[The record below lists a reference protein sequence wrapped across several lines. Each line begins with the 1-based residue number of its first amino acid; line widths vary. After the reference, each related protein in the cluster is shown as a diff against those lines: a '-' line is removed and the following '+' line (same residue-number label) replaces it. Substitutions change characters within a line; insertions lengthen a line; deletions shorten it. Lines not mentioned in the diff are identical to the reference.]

1 MSETLALS
9 AGAAPSDFAEWEALA
24 AKSLRGASYETL
36 RSATADGI
44 SIEPLYPAA
53 TGTEP
58 LFARHG
64 RPWAIVQPLDQTSA
78 ESACAQ
84 ILRDRE
90 GGATGFS
97 LRFADAPAAGGFGLP
112 LASSALSQIA
122 AALPGELRAL
132 RMEPHPHSDQVARW
146 IRPFLAEDRDR
157 TVWAEASL
165 GLDPVGMLAAKGL
178 QSFPADAALAAAIEL
193 RTCGFAGH
201 AFEADGR
208 VWHEAGASEA
218 QELAAI
224 LGAAAHYLRL
234 SEGDG
239 QDIAAA
245 FGAIGLTVAV
255 DADQFLGIAKL
266 RALRLLWAR
275 LQEACG
281 AASAPCRIHAET
293 SRRMVAAADPH
304 TNLLRA
310 TIAAF
315 AAGVGGADSVTVLP
329 FTAALGLPE
338 RFARRLARN
347 TQHLLVEEAH
357 VGVAADPGAGS
368 GAVEAL
374 TEALAERAWAEF
386 QAIEAEGGIVSSL
399 HAGAIRSRIAES
411 AERLRRRLNAGT
423 LPLVGV
429 TCYPNPASM
438 QAPVEDLDRLPSE
451 APATLDAVAL
461 LPVRLEAWAAE
472 DMGS

>member
-9 AGAAPSDFAEWEALA
+9 AGAAPSEFAEWEALA

-44 SIEPLYPAA
+44 PLEPLYPAA
-53 TGTEP
+53 TDTEP
-58 LFARHG
+58 LFARG
-64 RPWAIVQPLDQTSA
+64 ELPWAIVQPLDQTSP
-78 ESACAQ
+78 EGACAQ

-97 LRFADAPAAGGFGLP
+97 LRFAGAPAAGGFGLP
-112 LASSALSQIA
+112 FAPTTVSQLAAT
-122 AALPGELRAL
+122 LPGDIRAL
-132 RMEPHPHSDQVARW
+132 RIEPHPRSDQLVRWARSL
-146 IRPFLAEDRDR
+146 IAEDGGRNA
-157 TVWAEASL
+157 WAQASL
-165 GLDPVGMLAAKGL
+165 GLDPVGMLAASGIETF
-178 QSFPADAALAAAIEL
+178 SADSALAAASEL
-193 RTCGFAGH
+193 RACGFAGP

-208 VWHEAGASEA
+208 VWHEAGATEA

-224 LGAAAHYLRL
+224 MGAAAHYLRL
-234 SEGDG
+234 SERAG
-239 QDIAAA
+239 QDIGTA
-245 FGAIGLTVAV
+245 FDTIGLTVAV

-293 SRRMVAAADPH
+293 SRRMAAAADPH

-329 FTAALGLPE
+329 FTAGLGLPE

-374 TEALAERAWAEF
+374 TDALAERAWAEF
-386 QAIEAEGGIVSSL
+386 QVIEAEGGIVASL
-399 HAGAIRSRIAES
+399 RAGAIRSRIAQS
-411 AERLRRRLNAGT
+411 AGHLRRRLRSGE
-423 LPLVGV
+423 LPIVGV
-429 TCYPNPASM
+429 TCYPDPAPM
-438 QAPVEDLDRLPSE
+438 QAPLEAA
-451 APATLDAVAL
+451 APAPPEPGAQPNADPL

-472 DMGS
+472 DTRS